1 MNRMRH
7 WCMLLAVLLLTAC
20 AANNTR
26 APAVSDERPFDQQV
40 PTSGQSWDDTGAGI
54 TLEDPWEGFNRKVYA
69 FNHALDRAL
78 LRPAAKGY
86 AKVTP
91 SGVRTGVSNFF
102 GNLQQPLT
110 ALNLLLQGHP
120 GQAGTAMGRFLMNA
134 VLGFGGVL
142 DPASSVGVPLRQR
155 DFGQTLATWGWKDS
169 RYLMLPIFGPGT
181 VRDGLGKGVSS
192 QVSPVSWLA
201 REEGAEI
208 SILYGLDA
216 RASVLPMEGF
226 MQDASDPYL
235 LVRDAYMQ
243 RRRCQIIDCSEEMP
257 DYLLPDYDFEVPDFD
272 TLR

>member
-1 MNRMRH
+1 MNRMGRFST
-7 WCMLLAVLLLTAC
+7 LLAILLLAAC
-20 AANNTR
+20 ASQNTR
-26 APAVSDERPFDQQV
+26 SPAPQEKFPVAEQAAATGQGWSD
-40 PTSGQSWDDTGAGI
+40 SGAALSP
-54 TLEDPWEGFNRKVYA
+54 EDPWEGFNRKVYA
-69 FNHALDRAL
+69 FNDVLDRAL

-120 GQAGTAMGRFLMNA
+120 GQAGTAVGRFLMNA
-134 VLGFGGVL
+134 VLGFGGIL
-142 DPASSVGVPLRQR
+142 DPASSVGVPLRNR

-169 RYLMLPIFGPGT
+169 RYLVLPIFGPGT

-192 QVSPVSWLA
+192 QVSAISWLA
-201 REEGAEI
+201 RREGAEV

-216 RASVLPMEGF
+216 RASVLPLENF